1 MMIDLLKATQ
11 IVDRHI
17 ELLSTADSVL
27 FTDEG
32 IAASY
37 DNIIIPHDKTPYGYS
52 VQIDVLLEITED
64 DRKRCYVML
73 KDEAGYMPFENGIV
87 YGKDYYGNKFIVDL
101 KKREGYYLLGGENDG

>member
-1 MMIDLLKATQ
+1 MIDLREATK

-27 FTDEG
+27 LTEKG
-32 IAASY
+32 ILVNY
-37 DNIIIPHDKTPYGYS
+37 DDIIIPHDKTPYGYS

-64 DRKRCYVML
+64 DEKRCYVML

-87 YGKDYYGNKFIVDL
+87 YGKDYYGNKFIIDL
-101 KKREGYYLLGGENDG
+101 KRREGYYLLGGEIR